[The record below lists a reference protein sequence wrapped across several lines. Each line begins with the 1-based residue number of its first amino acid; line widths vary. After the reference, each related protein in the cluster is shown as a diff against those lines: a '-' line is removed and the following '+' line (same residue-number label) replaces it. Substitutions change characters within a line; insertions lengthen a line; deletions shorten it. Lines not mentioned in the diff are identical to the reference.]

1 MFTCAKVLHRTS
13 CVTLCIAYAT
23 HDGLV
28 SSIIS
33 ALQSKKGFYMN
44 ASMHC
49 HRSECKVKQLLKN
62 SWVSMTVKE
71 RWRRP
76 WSKRTSRSATWG
88 SVEFENLDVQSLRF
102 SEAEPVTEKLH
113 LRQCITASAHTADF
127 FFFRLKEDWSDLCF
141 SFHVN
146 NWRFSQSASVFI
158 NVLIQEANQKQGI
171 QTQQDASVRAQMIW
185 NFGRPNELDFILI
198 IYKNAS
204 PDQCIFK

>member
-1 MFTCAKVLHRTS
+1 MLTEKDGVWRLHAAFLETFLCFLVSFRFKSTNMQNEVNDFSINSWMFTCAKVLHRTS

-23 HDGLV
+23 RDGLV

-102 SEAEPVTEKLH
+102 SEAEPVTENLH
-113 LRQCITASAHTADF
+113 LRQCITASVHTAKGG
-127 FFFRLKEDWSDLCF
+127 LKWSVLQF
-141 SFHVN
+141 SC
-146 NWRFSQSASVFI
+146 
-158 NVLIQEANQKQGI
+158 KQLKI
-171 QTQQDASVRAQMIW
+171 
-185 NFGRPNELDFILI
+185 
-198 IYKNAS
+198 
-204 PDQCIFK
+204 